1 MLNQEQLRFFEE
13 EGYLVIEDV
22 IDQKS
27 VLDPVRQEYSELMD
41 RLYDGW
47 HVEGKVPAPD
57 GMSFDDKLLTAYR
70 AGCDWF
76 QPMDISLPAN
86 EITND
91 TPFHFG
97 PAVFNLLTCPSV
109 LDIVQSLIGSE
120 ITSNPIQHVRIKPP
134 AIDLRDGEAR
144 AHITKTEWHQDQG
157 VTHESADKTNLITVW
172 IAVSDA
178 PEENGCL
185 EVQPRGHLNGLIPH
199 CNKTQIGIPD
209 SLVDKDTAKAL
220 PVKSGGIILFHPL
233 VPHGSR
239 ENHTDG
245 FRWSF
250 DIRYNVTD
258 QPTGRD
264 HFPAFVARSKS
275 QPERVL
281 TDPAK
286 WLQSWEETRANLAS
300 DQHVPLYRWDDSAP
314 YCA

>member
-1 MLNQEQLRFFEE
+1 VLNQEQLRFFEE
-13 EGYLVIEDV
+13 EGYLVLENV
-22 IDQKS
+22 IDQKTI
-27 VLDPVRQEYSELMD
+27 LEPVRQEYSQLMD
-41 RLYDGW
+41 KLYDSW
-47 HVEGKVPAPD
+47 HAEGMVPAPD
-57 GMSFDDKLLTAYR
+57 GMNFDDKLLTAYR

-76 QPMDISLPAN
+76 QSMDISLPGN
-86 EITND
+86 EITTD

-97 PAVFNLLTCPSV
+97 PAVFNLLTCPDV
-109 LDIVQSLIGSE
+109 LDVVQSLIGSE

-134 AIDLRDGEAR
+134 AVDLHDGEAR
-144 AHITKTEWHQDQG
+144 AHITKTDWHQDQG
-157 VTHESADKTNLITVW
+157 VTHESADKTKLLTVW

-178 PEENGCL
+178 TEENGCL
-185 EVQPRGHLNGLIPH
+185 EVQPRGHLGGLIPH
-199 CNKTQIGIPD
+199 CNKTQVGIPD
-209 SLVDKDTAKAL
+209 SLVDKNTAKAL

-239 ENHTDG
+239 ANHTEG

-264 HFPAFVARSKS
+264 HFPAFVARSQT

-286 WLQSWEETRANLAS
+286 WLQSWEDTRARLAK

>member
-1 MLNQEQLRFFEE
+1 MNQEQLRFFEE
-13 EGYLVIEDV
+13 EGYLVVEGV
-22 IDQKS
+22 IDQKT

-41 RLYDGW
+41 RLYDAW
-47 HVEGKVPAPD
+47 HAEGKVPTPD
-57 GMSFDDKLLTAYR
+57 RMSFDDKLLTAYR

-86 EITND
+86 EITNE

-134 AIDLRDGEAR
+134 AVDLRDGEAR
-144 AHITKTEWHQDQG
+144 AHITKTDWHQDQG
-157 VTHESADKTNLITVW
+157 VTHESADKTNLVTVW

-178 PEENGCL
+178 TEENGCL
-185 EVQPRGHLNGLIPH
+185 EVQPRGHLEGLIPH

-209 SLVDKDTAKAL
+209 SLVDRKTAEAL

-239 ENHTDG
+239 VNHTQG

-264 HFPAFVARSKS
+264 HFPAFVARSAK

-286 WLQSWEETRANLAS
+286 WLQSWEDARTRLAT
-300 DQHVPLYRWDDSAP
+300 DQHVPLYRWDDSTP